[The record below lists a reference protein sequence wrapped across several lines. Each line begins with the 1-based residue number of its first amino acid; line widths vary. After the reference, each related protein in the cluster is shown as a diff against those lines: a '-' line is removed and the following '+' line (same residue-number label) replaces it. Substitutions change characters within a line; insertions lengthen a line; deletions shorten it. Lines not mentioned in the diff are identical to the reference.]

1 MPPPCAA
8 AEPNDTQPRG
18 LTAALTHPLVLIL
31 LLAAA
36 CRLPL
41 AFWPNFHHPDEI
53 FQYLEPASRILGHDS
68 IITWEWRYGVR
79 SWLLPTIMAGPVAVG
94 DWLAPGGAG
103 AFIVPR
109 LAAAI
114 ASLSIVASA
123 WAFGAR
129 VSQTHAVLAGLV
141 TAVWFELIYFA
152 PHPLTEPLAT
162 ALILPAALLLT
173 RDRPTRRDLIGAGA
187 LLALAAVLRFQYAP
201 AIATLVLLA
210 CWREWQRLLWL
221 PLGGCAVLA
230 VAGLVDAMHGAVPFG
245 WLVANVRQNLVFERA
260 ADYGTMPVG
269 AYGRMMFNSW
279 SLAVVPIGWAIW
291 QGEKRASLL
300 FRVALVNLA
309 FHSLVPHKEYRFI
322 FLSITLLVLLAALGS
337 ADWIKASASPSLR
350 RRAALLVAGSWI
362 GISATL
368 AAAGAVSTLWMTGV
382 GAARLA
388 AEVKADPQLCGLA
401 IYNVPYVLLPGR
413 SRLAGDKPLYAFY
426 PADPLTRGDLA
437 GLARAT
443 AADFN
448 RIIAEQPAQHQLPAG
463 FTEHACATEGERRIC
478 VFGRDGGCG
487 SGAAS
492 AFNLNDV
499 LVRADD

>member
-1 MPPPCAA
+1 MPPSCLA
-8 AEPNDTQPRG
+8 AEPSDTHRP
-18 LTAALTHPLVLIL
+18 TAARLHPLVLLL

-36 CRLPL
+36 CRVPL
-41 AFWPNFHHPDEI
+41 AFWPNFHHSDEI
-53 FQYLEPASRILGHDS
+53 FQYLEPASRTLGHDS

-79 SWLLPTIMAGPVAVG
+79 SWLLPTIMAGPVAIG

-109 LAAAI
+109 LAVAI

-129 VSQTHAVLAGLV
+129 TSNTHAVLAGLV

-152 PHPLTEPLAT
+152 PHPLSESLAT

-173 RDRPTRRDLIGAGA
+173 RDHPTRRDLIGAGA
-187 LLALAAVLRFQYAP
+187 LLALAAVFRFQYAP
-201 AIATLVLLA
+201 AIASLVLLA
-210 CWREWQRLLWL
+210 CWRDWRRLAWL

-230 VAGLVDAMHGAVPFG
+230 VAGMVDAVHGEVPFG
-245 WLVANVRQNLVFERA
+245 WLVANVQQNVLLGRA
-260 ADYGTMPVG
+260 ADYGTAPVG

-279 SLAVVPIGWAIW
+279 SLAVVPLAWAIW
-291 QGEKRASLL
+291 QGEQRAPLL
-300 FRVALVNLA
+300 FRVALVNLT
-309 FHSLVPHKEYRFI
+309 FHSLIPHKEYRFI

-337 ADWIKASASPSLR
+337 ADWIKAQTSPLLR
-350 RRAALLVAGSWI
+350 RWAALLIAGCWI
-362 GISATL
+362 GVSATL
-368 AAAGAVSTLWMTGV
+368 AAMGAVSALWMTGV

-401 IYNVPYVLLPGR
+401 LYNVPFVLLPGR

-426 PADPLTRGDLA
+426 PADPLTRGDLP
-437 GLARAT
+437 GVARAT

-448 RIIAEQPAQHQLPAG
+448 RILAEQAAQHQLPAG
-463 FTEHACATEGERRIC
+463 FTERTCETEGELRIC
-478 VFGRDGGCG
+478 VFDREGSCG
-487 SGAAS
+487 TGAAS
-492 AFNLNDV
+492 AFNLNDA
-499 LVRADD
+499 LARAGY